1 MNDVLILGC
10 GFLGRVLAT
19 QWTQEGR
26 TVWATTR
33 SPERA
38 AEIRSGGC
46 SPVVCDVLDPS
57 SLRGLPEVP
66 LAVHCVGFDRTTSRS
81 MREVYV
87 EGLGHFIDEWT
98 RPGRNNPRFIHVS
111 STSVYGQGDGCWVDE
126 EAPTEPEDE
135 SGRVVLEAERLLR
148 ARLPEALILRFAGL
162 YGPGRLLR
170 KASLLANEPLTG
182 NPDRWLNLIHVVDG
196 ATAIRAAAQRGRP
209 GQVINICDDHPVRR
223 RDFFSRLA
231 EILGALPPRFA
242 PGSSARIDR
251 ADRRVLNRRMH
262 QELGVVLRYPS
273 YQEGLSA
280 SWPDPAPVAQKSPL
294 DKSTL
299 YHPPQQPRE

>member
-10 GFLGRVLAT
+10 GFMGRVLAT
-19 QWTQEGR
+19 QWQQEGR
-26 TVWATTR
+26 TIWATTR

-38 AEIRSGGC
+38 AGFRSQGW
-46 SPVVCDVLDPS
+46 SPVVCDVLDRV

-66 LAVHCVGFDRTTSRS
+66 LAVHCVGFDRNSGHS
-81 MREVYV
+81 LREVYV
-87 EGLGHFIDEWT
+87 QGLTHVIDEWT

-111 STSVYGQGDGCWVDE
+111 STSVYGQRDGSWVDE

-162 YGPGRLLR
+162 YGPSRLLR
-170 KASLLANEPLTG
+170 SASLLANEPLTG
-182 NPDRWLNLIHVVDG
+182 DPDRWLNLIHVVDG

-223 RDFFSRLA
+223 RDFFSHLA
-231 EILGALPPRFA
+231 EILGAPPPTFV
-242 PGSSARIDR
+242 PGSSALVDR
-251 ADRRVLNRRMH
+251 ANRRVLNRRMH
-262 QELGVVLRYPS
+262 QELGVELHYPS
-273 YQEGLSA
+273 YLTGA
-280 SWPDPAPVAQKSPL
+280 G
-294 DKSTL
+294 STE
-299 YHPPQQPRE
+299 RKGI